1 MSAVLEFAL
10 ACAITWAGGEA
21 AAAAIPLRGADFG
34 VYLKRRTFRLLWR
47 LAALVAVVGVGLAL
61 RRGPG
66 AIVGGAAV
74 GWLLA
79 AGREA
84 LAERRA
90 TRGTN

>member
-1 MSAVLEFAL
+1 MNAGLEFAL

-21 AAAAIPLRGADFG
+21 AALALPLRETDFG
-34 VYLKRRTFRLLWR
+34 VYLRRRTLRLLWR
-47 LAALVAVVGVGLAL
+47 LAAMVAVVGAGLAL
-61 RRGPG
+61 HGRPG
-66 AIVGGAAV
+66 AIVGGAAA